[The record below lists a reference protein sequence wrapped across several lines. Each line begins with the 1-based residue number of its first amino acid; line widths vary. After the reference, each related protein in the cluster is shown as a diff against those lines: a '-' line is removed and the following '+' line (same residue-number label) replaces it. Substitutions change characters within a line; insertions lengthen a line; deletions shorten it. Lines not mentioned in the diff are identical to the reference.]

1 MTKLLFLNPIILAL
15 FVISCT
21 GDLVKEKQVLK
32 SSNPLDFG
40 ESKLIKKH
48 GLSVNFKKME
58 TDSFA
63 LIFLLSNDSTATDS
77 LPMNINEIILSIS
90 LQSQAVD
97 TGFRLISMDYYTRLS
112 IRSKKSEIDSIFH
125 QAVDII
131 YNRSFDSSLDIIDG
145 IESEDL
151 QRYHSDKFVTSR
163 MACVIIG
170 NFEMKYIES
179 LIERHFYDRTVGT
192 GSITDF
198 NFLLDDISFKSMG
211 LESTEVD
218 SLISR

>member
-1 MTKLLFLNPIILAL
+1 MTEHLLLNPIILAL
-15 FVISCT
+15 LVISCT
-21 GDLVKEKQVLK
+21 GDIVKEKQALK
-32 SSNPLDFG
+32 PLNPLDFG
-40 ESKLIKKH
+40 ESILIKKH

-63 LIFLLSNDSTATDS
+63 LIFLLNNDSTLADS

-90 LQSQAVD
+90 LQSQEAD
-97 TGFRLISMDYYTRLS
+97 TGFSLIFMNYYTRLS
-112 IRSKKSEIDSIFH
+112 IRSIRSKIDSIFH

-163 MACVIIG
+163 MACLIIG
-170 NFEMKYIES
+170 NFELKYIES

-192 GSITDF
+192 GLITDF
-198 NFLLDDISFKSMG
+198 NFLLDEIYFKSTG
-211 LESTEVD
+211 LDSTEVD

>member
-1 MTKLLFLNPIILAL
+1 MTKHLFLNPIILAL

-21 GDLVKEKQVLK
+21 GDIVKEKQVLK
-32 SSNPLDFG
+32 PFIPLDFG

-63 LIFLLSNDSTATDS
+63 LIFLLSNDSTPTDS

-90 LQSQAVD
+90 LRSQEVD
-97 TGFRLISMDYYTRLS
+97 TEFKLITMNYYTLLS
-112 IRSKKSEIDSIFH
+112 IRSIKSKIDSIFH

-131 YNRSFDSSLDIIDG
+131 YNQSFDSTLSVLDG
-145 IESEDL
+145 TGSEDL

-170 NFEMKYIES
+170 NFELKYIES
-179 LIERHFYDRTVGT
+179 LIKRHFYDRTVGS
-192 GSITDF
+192 GSIKDF
-198 NFLLDDISFKSMG
+198 NFLLDDSYFKNTG
-211 LESTEVD
+211 FDSTEVD
-218 SLISR
+218 SLKSR